1 MSDVTRRD
9 LLGRG
14 SALALG
20 MLLGKETL
28 AHAEELTL
36 DSEPQATKAKPVA
49 AQPKTAAQSKTPPK
63 TSPKPTPPVKALPE
77 DPPPSPVTVAVIGAN
92 ERGREML
99 TSLSY
104 VKGAVVKYVCDSY
117 ESVGFQKRA
126 MENAPKATFVT
137 DYKKVLDDPSVQGVF
152 VATPTHL
159 HKQIVL
165 DALAAGK
172 HVYCEAPLAHT
183 IEEARVIA
191 IAGRD
196 SKQIF
201 QAGLQNRTNLQHHH
215 VRHFIDSGA
224 VGSIARCSA
233 QWNLK
238 SSWRRTAP
246 LSEREAALNW
256 RHDPSLSPGLVGEI
270 GIHQVD
276 VMSWYLKKLPLSVT
290 GFGSGEG
297 VAKTVTC
304 VVQYPEG
311 IRLTYDASLGNSFSG
326 TFELIQGDQ
335 SAVMLRGARAWMFKE
350 ADAINLG
357 WEVYARKEQV
367 GDDQGIMLVANASK
381 VLAAGFKPEDFIKP
395 KPNATPLFYACDAF
409 LQGIRVGKEKSRP
422 TIPVTKP
429 GEAYSA
435 PEPVAGDSSAE
446 IGFTATVVAL
456 KANEAI
462 KTGTKINFTKEMF
475 TL

>member
-9 LLGRG
+9 LLGRS

-20 MLLGKETL
+20 LLLGKETL

-36 DSEPQATKAKPVA
+36 DPEPQATKAKPVA

-63 TSPKPTPPVKALPE
+63 TSPKPAPPVKALPE

-126 MENAPKATFVT
+126 MENAPKAMFVT
-137 DYKKVLDDPSVQGVF
+137 DYKKVLDDPAVQGVF

-183 IEEARVIA
+183 IEEARAIA

-196 SKQIF
+196 AKTIF
-201 QAGLQNRTNLQHHH
+201 QAGLQNRTNGQHHH
-215 VRHFIDSGA
+215 VKHFVEIGA
-224 VGSIARCSA
+224 VGNISRCTA
-233 QWNLK
+233 QWNQK
-238 SSWRRTAP
+238 STWKRTAP
-246 LSEREAALNW
+246 SPERETALNW
-256 RHDPSLSPGLVGEI
+256 RHDPSLSPGLIGEI
-270 GIHQVD
+270 GIHQID
-276 VMSWYLKKLPLSVT
+276 VMSWYLRAMPLSVS
-290 GFGSGEG
+290 GFGTGEG
-297 VAKTVTC
+297 IARTITC
-304 VVQYPEG
+304 VVEYPEG
-311 IRLTYDASLGNSFSG
+311 IRLTYDATLGNSFGG
-326 TFELIQGDQ
+326 TFEMLQGDQ
-335 SAVMLRGARAWMFKE
+335 SAVVLRGARAWMFKE
-350 ADAINLG
+350 ADAIALG

-367 GDDQGIMLVANASK
+367 GDEQGIMLVANASK
-381 VLAAGFKPEDFIKP
+381 LLAQGLKPEDFVKP
-395 KPNATPLFYACDAF
+395 KPNATPLFYACDTF

-422 TIPVTKP
+422 SVPIHKE
-429 GEAYSA
+429 GETWSA
-435 PEPVAGDSSAE
+435 PDPVAGDSSAE
-446 IGFTATVVAL
+446 IGFAATVVAL

>member
-1 MSDVTRRD
+1 M
-9 LLGRG
+9 
-14 SALALG
+14 ALG
-20 MLLGKETL
+20 LLLGKESL

-36 DSEPQATKAKPVA
+36 DSEPQAAKPV
-49 AQPKTAAQSKTPPK
+49 TAQSKTPPK
-63 TSPKPTPPVKALPE
+63 TSPKPAPPVKALPE
-77 DPPPSPVTVAVIGAN
+77 EPPPSPVTVAVIGAN
-92 ERGREML
+92 ERGREIL

-104 VKGAVVKYVCDSY
+104 VKGAVVKYVCDTY

-137 DYKKVLDDPSVQGVF
+137 DYKKVLDDPAVQGVF

-183 IEEARVIA
+183 IEEARAVA
-191 IAGRD
+191 VAGRD
-196 SKQIF
+196 ASTIF
-201 QAGLQNRTNLQHHH
+201 QAGLQNRTNPQHHH
-215 VRHFIDSGA
+215 VKHFVEIGS
-224 VGSIARCSA
+224 VGSIARCTA
-233 QWNLK
+233 QWNQK

-246 LSEREAALNW
+246 SSEREAALNW
-256 RHDPSLSPGLVGEI
+256 RHDTAISPGLIGEI

-276 VMSWYLKKLPLSVT
+276 VMSWYLKKFPLSVT

-297 VAKTVTC
+297 IARTITC
-304 VVQYPEG
+304 LVEYPG
-311 IRLTYDASLGNSFSG
+311 GVRLTYDATLGNSFGG
-326 TFELIQGDQ
+326 TYELLQGDQ
-335 SAVMLRGARAWMFKE
+335 SAVLLRGARAWMFKE
-350 ADAINLG
+350 SDANALG

-381 VLAAGFKPEDFIKP
+381 VLAAGLDPKDFANP
-395 KPNATPLFYACDAF
+395 KPNATPLFYACETF
-409 LQGIRVGKEKSRP
+409 LKGIRVGKEKSRP
-422 TIPVTKP
+422 TVPVVKE
-429 GEAYSA
+429 GETWTA
-435 PEPVAGDSSAE
+435 PDPVAGDSSAE
-446 IGFTATVVAL
+446 IGFAATVVAL

-462 KTGTKINFTKEMF
+462 KTGTKIDITQSML